1 MRFGMAELTDD
12 AASPPHRRGN
22 GGGVH
27 APTGGELIDSL
38 GIDRQRFA
46 QGKTRF
52 TAVRQAEHLQF
63 FFRGRQRPLV
73 PQSSACPGV
82 SAESAG
88 ARKKK
93 NLSVL

>member
-1 MRFGMAELTDD
+1 
-12 AASPPHRRGN
+12 
-22 GGGVH
+22 
-27 APTGGELIDSL
+27 
-38 GIDRQRFA
+38 
-46 QGKTRF
+46 
-52 TAVRQAEHLQF
+52 LQF